1 MDRDNQSGANHCRLP
16 YSSFVSDLHK
26 QEERRRQTTRRD
38 SSFDG
43 SLNGR
48 MNSVRMF
55 DDYSARAMDDAVSE
69 QDGSTCKRQDH
80 EIVR

>member
-1 MDRDNQSGANHCRLP
+1 M
-16 YSSFVSDLHK
+16 SDLHK

-43 SLNGR
+43 SLDGR

-69 QDGSTCKRQDH
+69 QDDSTCKRQDH